1 MLEKE
6 AQQRTFSEV
15 MGLFVLPEVTRR
27 KEAGALPEKFRLNAA
42 QILFY
47 SDGRRPAVRLN
58 EEVKIIATVKFKNI
72 SKKQKG
78 EAVFWNEI
86 DKVENLRL
94 MDEEEKEYGHVSM
107 LRLNGNWLGAF
118 DFRYNKGLA
127 REHFKVAK
135 EFYRAAK
142 NAHKNRWLAP
152 FVDNL
157 FSCIEL
163 LAKSELL
170 LLSEVKKKTT
180 HAAIQIKYNRFINYG
195 NEKSNFKA
203 ALNKLS
209 ALRHSARY
217 LSSSF
222 SLLDSEAREHL
233 NTAKEMLDY
242 LKARLSKSRNF

>member
-1 MLEKE
+1 MLKKE
-6 AQQRTFSEV
+6 AQQRTFSEL
-15 MGLFVLPEVTRR
+15 MELFVLPEVTRR
-27 KEAGALPEKFRLNAA
+27 KEAGRLPEKFRLNAA

-47 SDGRRPAVRLN
+47 SDGRKPAVRLN
-58 EEVKIIATVKFKNI
+58 EETKIIATVKFKNI
-72 SKKQKG
+72 VNKQKG

-86 DKVENLRL
+86 DNVENLRL
-94 MDEEEKEYGHVSM
+94 IDEEDKEYAHVSM
-107 LRLNGNWLGAF
+107 LRLKGHWNIAF
-118 DFRYNKGLA
+118 DFRYNKGAA

-135 EFYRAAK
+135 EFYKAAK

-180 HAAIQIKYNRFINYG
+180 HVAIQMKYNRFVNCG
-195 NEKSNFKA
+195 NEKSDFKA

-209 ALRHSARY
+209 AIRHSARY

-222 SLLDSEAREHL
+222 SLLDSEGGEYL

-242 LKARLSKSRNF
+242 LEARLSN